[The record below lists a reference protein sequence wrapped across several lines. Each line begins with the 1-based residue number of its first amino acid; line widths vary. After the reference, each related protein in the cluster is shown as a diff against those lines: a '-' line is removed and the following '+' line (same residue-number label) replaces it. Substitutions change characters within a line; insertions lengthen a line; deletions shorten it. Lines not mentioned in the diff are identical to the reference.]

1 LLIRETG
8 AQLMVMDGD
17 VPAIETGA
25 PDFQPSDQRWTP
37 VRVNGVL
44 HDGDSVELG
53 GAKLV
58 AHLTPGHTKGCT
70 TWTTQVRD
78 GNGTLNVVIDCS
90 ASVIPAYRLVNDPTY
105 PQVVQDFEKT
115 FRVLKSLPCE
125 VFLNAHGNS
134 YGLEEKY
141 AKRKTSPENP
151 FIDPAGY
158 RAYVADG
165 S

>member
-58 AHLTPGHTKGCT
+58 AHLTPGHTKGST
-70 TWTTQVRD
+70 T
-78 GNGTLNVVIDCS
+78 
-90 ASVIPAYRLVNDPTY
+90 
-105 PQVVQDFEKT
+105 
-115 FRVLKSLPCE
+115 
-125 VFLNAHGNS
+125 
-134 YGLEEKY
+134 
-141 AKRKTSPENP
+141 
-151 FIDPAGY
+151 
-158 RAYVADG
+158 
-165 S
+165 